1 MKTMNSLLDHPIL
14 DNIKFTDKKLWH
26 SYLPIY
32 EKHFEASRSDT
43 FNLLEIG
50 VAGGGST
57 TLWHSY
63 FDNIKIHAIDIL
75 PEPELVKKL
84 DRVTFYQKSAYEMSV
99 IEDFVNRGIQFK
111 YIIEDGP
118 HTLESMIFVARHYH
132 KILEPG
138 GIIFIEDIKHP
149 DWFNDIRSNLPN
161 HLQTSATLHDL
172 RDKKGRKDDIL
183 AVIQGQSLME
193 DEDV

>member
-1 MKTMNSLLDHPIL
+1 MKTLMDHPIL
-14 DNIKFTDKKLWH
+14 DDIRYTDKKLWH

-32 EKHFEASRSDT
+32 EKHFKESRSDK

-63 FDNIKIHAIDIL
+63 FDNIDIHAIDIL
-75 PEPELVKKL
+75 AEPNLIKEL
-84 DRVTFYQKSAYEMSV
+84 DRVTYYQKSAYEESV
-99 IEDFVNRGIQFK
+99 IEDFISRGIQFK

-118 HTLESMIFVARHYH
+118 HSLDSMVFVARHYH

-149 DWFNDIRSNLPN
+149 DWFSTIQSNLPE
-161 HLQTSATLHDL
+161 HLQSSATLYDL
-172 RDKKGRKDDIL
+172 RNEKGRKDDIL
-183 AVIQGQSLME
+183 AVIEG
-193 DEDV
+193 